1 MAFQI
6 SLGLERHFN
15 EFEIGEAAAAG
26 VHTVRDHEQHRSVR
40 VGKRG
45 GQTGRIV
52 PVHADFEFWT
62 SGPLVLADRSL
73 ICEIF
78 K

>member
-1 MAFQI
+1 MASQI

-52 PVHADFEFWT
+52 PCMQILNF
-62 SGPLVLADRSL
+62 GLRDRWSWRTDL
-73 ICEIF
+73 
-78 K
+78 